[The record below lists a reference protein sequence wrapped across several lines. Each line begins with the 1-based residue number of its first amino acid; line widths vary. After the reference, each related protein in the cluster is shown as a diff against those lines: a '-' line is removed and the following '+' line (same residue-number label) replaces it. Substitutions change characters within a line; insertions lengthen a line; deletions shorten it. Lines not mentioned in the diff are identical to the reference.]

1 MGGPEGKRVTGA
13 QKLKVNTE
21 IRTEGVTVG
30 FRMSRSFKGGDDL
43 GGWARRRR
51 RHILMKDTSKLF
63 RVRISGR
70 EALDLILS
78 SVG

>member
-43 GGWARRRR
+43 GGWARRT
-51 RHILMKDTSKLF
+51 HTHEGYKQAFPSQ
-63 RVRISGR
+63 
-70 EALDLILS
+70 DLWER
-78 SVG
+78 GT